1 MLILLLTACA
11 LKSTLAIMDAEQ
23 AVLAAERAGAAE
35 LAPREATQA
44 RAWLDEAQRN
54 QGRARYHAAEQLA
67 AQARAFAEQA
77 SKQASVGAE
86 GSQVVPEEKAPE
98 PVAPEPEPEAPGE
111 SDELMEVMGK
121 PDEPRPPP
129 PEEKKLDTEIFEDE
143 SP

>member
-23 AVLAAERAGAAE
+23 AVLAAERAGATE
-35 LAPREATQA
+35 LAVHDATMA

-54 QGRARYHAAEQLA
+54 QGLARYHAAEQLA
-67 AQARAFAEQA
+67 AQARTFAEQA
-77 SKQASVGAE
+77 AKQASVGAE
-86 GSQVVPEEKAPE
+86 GSAVVPEEKAPE

-111 SDELMEVMGK
+111 EQELMEVMGT